1 MSRIGNRLTD
11 LRNRR
16 QLSIRLLAV
25 RSGVSHSTISLIER
39 DRISPTIDTLAAI
52 LDALGTTLAGFL
64 SESDATQ
71 VTPFYRADDLPEIG
85 RSDGISY
92 KIIGLNYP
100 SRRLQVLKESY
111 RPGADTG
118 GGLMHSAEEAGY
130 VIAGRI
136 EVTVG
141 EQTMILGPGD
151 AYYFDSRQSHRFRN
165 VGDTEAEI
173 VSAITP
179 PSY

>member
-1 MSRIGNRLTD
+1 MSRIGHRLSD
-11 LRNRR
+11 LRQRR
-16 QLSIRLLAV
+16 QLSIRLLAA

-39 DRISPTIDTLAAI
+39 DRISPTIDTLTAI

-64 SESDATQ
+64 SEGEAARAA
-71 VTPFYRADDLPEIG
+71 PFYRAEDLPEIG

-111 RPGADTG
+111 QPGADTG
-118 GGLMHSAEEAGY
+118 GGLSHAAEEAGY

-136 EVTVG
+136 ELSVG
-141 EQTMILGPGD
+141 EQTAILGPGD

-165 VGDTEAEI
+165 IGETEAEI